1 LLPYNFISDLEN
13 AVATRSDKTGTMLHQ
28 ITDLFLLHA
37 GHYSAAEVDLYDDV
51 LQILIAKV
59 DVVAR
64 ATLARRLAPVDN
76 APTNTIRSLALDD
89 AIEVAEPILAQSNAL
104 DDDTLLDC
112 IASKGQEHLLAIATR
127 PKLAEKV
134 TDQLVIKG
142 NVNVLGALANNS
154 GAAISDPGFK
164 MLVEKSLG
172 DDWLSEA
179 VARRPDIP
187 EHHFREL
194 ISKASE
200 IVRQRLI
207 ANNPEH
213 GEIIED
219 IFGPALPSPA
229 NGGTNSPRDYR
240 TAELVVSSRPV
251 TEAIVGEFAKSKQLE
266 EIVVAI
272 ARLSSLPT
280 DEIERLFVGTWSSPV
295 AVILKAIGFHLG
307 TIDAIYRAR
316 LSPGDPVRE
325 DLTRT
330 KAEFIALSRPTA
342 ERIVRFYRT
351 RKSVEFVGRPIGKM

>member
-1 LLPYNFISDLEN
+1 MLPYNFISDLEN

-37 GHYSAAEVDLYDDV
+37 GHYSVAEVDLYDDV

-59 DVVAR
+59 DVAAR

-89 AIEVAEPILAQSNAL
+89 AIEVAEPVLVQSNAL

-112 IASKGQEHLLAIATR
+112 IASKGQEHMLAIATR
-127 PKLAEKV
+127 AKLAEKV

-142 NVNVLGALANNS
+142 DINVLGALANNS
-154 GAAISDPGFK
+154 GATISEPGFK

-194 ISKASE
+194 VSRASE

-207 ANNPEH
+207 ETNPEQR
-213 GEIIED
+213 EIIEE
-219 IFGPALPSPA
+219 IFGPAPASLA
-229 NGGTNSPRDYR
+229 NGKSSSRDYR

-251 TEAIVGEFAKSKQLE
+251 TEAAVNEFAKSRQLE

-272 ARLSSLPT
+272 ARLSALPT
-280 DEIERLFVGTWSSPV
+280 DEIERLFIGTWSSPV
-295 AVILKAIGFHLG
+295 AVILKAIGFHLA
-307 TIDAIYRAR
+307 TIDAVYRAR

-351 RKSVEFVGRPIGKM
+351 RKSVEFVGRPMRKM